1 MLLSVLAVLVAC
13 NPVTVGTEEG
23 TIEGDCADGL
33 DNEGDGE
40 TDCEDAGCASSVA
53 CNNVEDDTGPNGSA
67 AELYINEFMASNAT
81 TIADENGGYADWI
94 ELYNGGDT
102 DVLLDGYTMTD
113 DLAAPTLHT
122 FSGGLLVP
130 AGGFV
135 LLWADGSTAS
145 GNNHLDFKLA
155 SVGEAIGLYAP
166 SGEAIDTLTFEMQAI
181 DLSAARVP
189 DGSSHWEIT
198 DSPTPGESNG
208 G

>member
-1 MLLSVLAVLVAC
+1 MLLSLLTLMAC
-13 NPVTVGTEEG
+13 NPVSVGSEEG
-23 TIEGDCADGL
+23 AIDGECTDGL
-33 DNEGDGE
+33 DNDGDGD
-40 TDCEDAGCASSVA
+40 TDCDDAGCLSQAE
-53 CNNVEDDTGPNGSA
+53 CNISGDDTGHSGDVP
-67 AELYINEFMASNAT
+67 ELYINEFMARNAT
-81 TIADENGGYADWI
+81 TITDENGGYADWI
-94 ELYNGGDT
+94 ELYNAGST

-113 DLAAPTLHT
+113 DLTAPTLHT

-130 AGGFV
+130 AHGYV

-145 GNNHLDFKLA
+145 GNTHVDFKLA
-155 SVGEAIGLYAP
+155 GGGESIGLFTP
-166 SGEAIDTLTFEMQAI
+166 SGEAVDTITYEAQAV